1 MLNKITGYGPVKST
15 GTTKK
20 TGGTA
25 AAGAF
30 ASLLG
35 LSDTE
40 ETASASQLS
49 DVSAT
54 SALSGMLALQE
65 ISEDEIKRRKVVQQ
79 GNNMLDTLENL
90 RRQLLAGGIPA
101 DTLIAMSRQL
111 SIQRQQVADPKLM
124 EVMDEIELR
133 LAVELAKLES
143 AFHNTGI

>member
-15 GTTKK
+15 GATKK

-40 ETASASQLS
+40 ETIPTTQTS
-49 DVSAT
+49 DVAAT
-54 SALSGMLALQE
+54 SALSSMLALQE
-65 ISEDEIKRRKVVQQ
+65 ISEEEIKRRKVVQQ
-79 GNNMLDTLENL
+79 GKNMLDVLENL

-101 DTLIAMSRQL
+101 ETLVAMGRQL
-111 SIQRQQVADPKLM
+111 SVQRQQVADPKLM
-124 EVMDEIELR
+124 EVMDDIELR
-133 LAVELAKLES
+133 LAVELAKLEAAFNGS
-143 AFHNTGI
+143 A